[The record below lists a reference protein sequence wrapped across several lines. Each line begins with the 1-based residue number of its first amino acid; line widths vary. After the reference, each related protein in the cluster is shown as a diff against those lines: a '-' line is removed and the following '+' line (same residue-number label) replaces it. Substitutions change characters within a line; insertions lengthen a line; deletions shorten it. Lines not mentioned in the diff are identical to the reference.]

1 MGGKKIMKNIS
12 TKLFFIFE
20 GGRFGTKTSQESK
33 NSEKLKNKN
42 KSFQKFFTA
51 HTQNRIPKPKT
62 VIFFDY
68 RDHLFIRNPPN
79 KPR

>member
-1 MGGKKIMKNIS
+1 MGGKKNNEKYFHQ
-12 TKLFFIFE
+12 TFFIFE
-20 GGRFGTKTSQESK
+20 EGRFGTKTSQESK
-33 NSEKLKNKN
+33 NFILNKN
-42 KSFQKFFTA
+42 KSFWKFFTP

-62 VIFFDY
+62 VNFFDY